1 MRVKRGR
8 KNMGS
13 EPNYWQSYSDMMAA
27 LMMVFILIMAVAMVS
42 LTVYKKELDESKLE
56 LEQKNEELIKRQDL
70 LESQNDELLKLKEAL
85 EDKQSQ
91 IDRII
96 GVKQEIIQ
104 ALKEEFDKEDIDIA
118 IDSETGAIIFDS
130 SILYDTNKSELK
142 PEGESYLDRFLPVYI
157 GVLFREEFREDIA
170 EIIIEGHADTR
181 DTYMYNLGLSQQRA
195 FSVAEYILAESNLDD
210 DQKQQLRSI
219 ITANGRSYSHPVYKA
234 DGSIDLDKSR
244 RVEVK
249 FRLKDDE
256 MIRELQKL
264 LEGEE

>member
-1 MRVKRGR
+1 MRLKRSR
-8 KNMGS
+8 QKLGS

-27 LMMVFILIMAVAMVS
+27 LLMIFILIMAIAMVS

-56 LEQKNEELIKRQDL
+56 LEQKNEELIKRKDL

-118 IDSETGAIIFDS
+118 IDSETGAITFDS
-130 SILYDTNKSELK
+130 SILYDFDKSELK
-142 PEGESYLDRFLPVYI
+142 PDGEDYLDRFLPVYV
-157 GVLFREEFREDIA
+157 GVLFRDEFRDDVA
-170 EIIIEGHADTR
+170 EIIIEGHTDTADS
-181 DTYMYNLGLSQQRA
+181 YMYNLGLSQQRA
-195 FSVAEYILAESNLDD
+195 LSVAEYILSESNLGGE
-210 DQKQQLRSI
+210 QKTQLRSI
-219 ITANGRSYSHPVYKA
+219 ITANGRSYSHPVYNSN
-234 DGSIDLDKSR
+234 GSINAEKSR

-264 LEGEE
+264 LEGDS